1 MIGNVNIW
9 TAQAGAER
17 GVEERLC
24 TCPKMVGCN
33 EPITARSSRFP
44 SWLRRVRIPILCSS
58 SKWEHHRTRH
68 SSYHHFEQ
76 EKPATIPGLII
87 TGRGRSVLS
96 PLDNMTHP
104 GHLGK
109 PAPEAGGGAVCSRAP
124 LPSNLPA
131 LPWSDLA
138 VPGPCERSARPNTTG
153 YVGPPISSRPCLRC
167 DAVAKWSDGLFG
179 HRQPLGLFA
188 AVPLARRGGRGGVTY
203 GQQRPS
209 FSYGV
214 EHDMPSVAQ
223 RRASDSTNESFNA
236 LTAPV

>member
-1 MIGNVNIW
+1 M
-9 TAQAGAER
+9 
-17 GVEERLC
+17 
-24 TCPKMVGCN
+24 
-33 EPITARSSRFP
+33 
-44 SWLRRVRIPILCSS
+44 
-58 SKWEHHRTRH
+58 
-68 SSYHHFEQ
+68 
-76 EKPATIPGLII
+76 
-87 TGRGRSVLS
+87 LS
-96 PLDNMTHP
+96 PLDNTTHP

-153 YVGPPISSRPCLRC
+153 YVGPPISSRPRAATPLRSGQMRCLGTVSHL
-167 DAVAKWSDGLFG
+167 AWSLLC
-179 HRQPLGLFA
+179 RS
-188 AVPLARRGGRGGVTY
+188 LARRGGRGGARY
-203 GQQRPS
+203 QQRPS